1 MHRGFYYGFDPTYLF
16 LVPALLLSFW
26 AQAKVS
32 SAYNKYSKVRTFTG
46 YTGQQI
52 ARMILDAAGLY
63 DIPIE
68 IVNSHLGDHYDP
80 RSRVLRLSPEVYN
93 GATIAAAGI
102 AAHECGHAM
111 QHAESYSPLRM
122 RNSIAPVVNFSQS
135 FSWILFIAGLIL
147 SVKPLVYIGII
158 MFSAVV
164 AFQIITLPV
173 EFNASNRALKILDS
187 RSILYGDELKGAK
200 KVLEAAA
207 MTYVAAAIMAISQLV
222 RLIAI
227 SNRND

>member
-16 LVPALLLSFW
+16 LIPALLLSFW

-32 SAYNKYSKVRTFTG
+32 SAYNKYSKIRTFSG

-68 IVNSHLGDHYDP
+68 IVNRHLGDHYDP
-80 RSRVLRLSPEVYN
+80 SSRVLRLSPEVYN
-93 GATIAAAGI
+93 GASIASAGI
-102 AAHECGHAM
+102 AAHECGHAI
-111 QHAESYSPLRM
+111 QHAESYNPLKV
-122 RNSIAPVVNFSQS
+122 RNSIFPVVNFSQS
-135 FSWILFIAGLIL
+135 FSWILFIAGIIL
-147 SVKPLVYIGII
+147 SVRPLVYIGIL

-164 AFQIITLPV
+164 AFQVITLPV
-173 EFNASNRALKILDS
+173 EFNASSRALKILDS

-207 MTYVAAAIMAISQLV
+207 MTYVAAAIMAISQLI